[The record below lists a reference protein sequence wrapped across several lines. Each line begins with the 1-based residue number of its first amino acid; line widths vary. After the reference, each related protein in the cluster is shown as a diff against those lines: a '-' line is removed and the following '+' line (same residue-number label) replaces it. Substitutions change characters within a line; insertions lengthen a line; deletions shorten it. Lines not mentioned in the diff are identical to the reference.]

1 MGIFS
6 TFNKKVVSGNNLLNN
21 TSPTRHAS
29 TAISSGTELE
39 NRLRGALWGLLAG
52 DALASPTH
60 WFYGGKR
67 QVISEYGHPITDYT
81 KPNKHLAGSILNK
94 SDLNGGGRSK
104 SKGSSSANS
113 KTIIGDVINHGKQ
126 SLWSPRESN
135 HYHATLQKGENTLEV
150 SLARVLMKSI
160 VANHGK
166 FDADHFRAA
175 YIEFMTTPGSH
186 NDTYASTCH
195 RMFFA
200 NLIFQKLPP
209 KDCPDNDK
217 HNVDTID
224 GLVLPTIVALASSC
238 KLQSSLDKDDMT
250 ATTQQSAADC
260 VGVTRRSSVLEGVSS
275 SWSTVVQAAL
285 RNTNEDD
292 FRQALND
299 FSRETIGRLP
309 NSQVHDDS
317 TMSACYLSAA
327 VPGLVDL
334 IAKYAPGRAWQG
346 LLANANVGGENVHR
360 GSVLGAI
367 LGARAGLEQ
376 LPPQMV
382 NGLYPLSELKAEIDD
397 FVRAVLPPKASTSS
411 SQE

>member
-1 MGIFS
+1 
-6 TFNKKVVSGNNLLNN
+6 
-21 TSPTRHAS
+21 
-29 TAISSGTELE
+29 
-39 NRLRGALWGLLAG
+39 
-52 DALASPTH
+52 
-60 WFYGGKR
+60 
-67 QVISEYGHPITDYT
+67 
-81 KPNKHLAGSILNK
+81 
-94 SDLNGGGRSK
+94 
-104 SKGSSSANS
+104 
-113 KTIIGDVINHGKQ
+113 
-126 SLWSPRESN
+126 
-135 HYHATLQKGENTLEV
+135 
-150 SLARVLMKSI
+150 
-160 VANHGK
+160 
-166 FDADHFRAA
+166 
-175 YIEFMTTPGSH
+175 
-186 NDTYASTCH
+186 
-195 RMFFA
+195 MFFA

-224 GLVLPTIVALASSC
+224 GLVLLTIVALASSC
-238 KLQSSLDKDDMT
+238 KLQNSVDKDDMT
-250 ATTQQSAADC
+250 APTQQSAANC
-260 VGVTRRSSVLEGVSS
+260 AAVIRQSSVLEGVSS

-309 NSQVHDDS
+309 NPQVHDDS

-382 NGLYPLSELKAEIDD
+382 NGLYLGTPCPS
-397 FVRAVLPPKASTSS
+397 RAQNQNRGNVLALWA
-411 SQE
+411 